1 MASEHDKRYKK
12 LFAYPGFM
20 ERLLNS
26 FVNEDFVKELDFST
40 LKRIDKSFIS
50 ESYKE
55 KESDIIYT
63 VEYKDHTIYIFLLL
77 EFQSTVDKKMAVR
90 FARYITELYDSYQG
104 KTKSGKLPGVFP
116 ILLYN
121 GDDKWTAPVEFSDCV
136 ENTLPK
142 EYIPQFRYFPV
153 LENEIPKTSLLK
165 IKNALSAV
173 FYIENSSVTEIAE
186 ELDNFFELIK
196 KEDLEIVN
204 LLSSWFNNYLKSL
217 YKKRP
222 GSKEISDTELT
233 RKFDSILEV
242 KNMFATKTREHDKI
256 VLEQGIEQGIEETA
270 LRMLEKEFSI
280 EDIAEITNLS
290 PEDIIKLNSK
300 K

>member
-1 MASEHDKRYKK
+1 
-12 LFAYPGFM
+12 
-20 ERLLNS
+20 
-26 FVNEDFVKELDFST
+26 
-40 LKRIDKSFIS
+40 
-50 ESYKE
+50 
-55 KESDIIYT
+55 
-63 VEYKDHTIYIFLLL
+63 
-77 EFQSTVDKKMAVR
+77 MAVR
-90 FARYITELYDSYQG
+90 FGRYITELYDSYQG

-136 ENTLPK
+136 ENTIPK

-196 KEDLEIVN
+196 REDLEIVN

-217 YKKRP
+217 YKKD
-222 GSKEISDTELT
+222 SKNSKNISSIDIQ
-233 RKFDSILEV
+233 RKFDSISEV

-256 VLEQGIEQGIEETA
+256 VLEQGIEQGIEGTA
-270 LRMLEKEFSI
+270 LRMLEKGFSI
-280 EDIAEITNLS
+280 QDIAEITNLT
-290 PEDIIKLNSK
+290 PDNIIKLNSK